1 MTQPALPHR
10 VALNPEGDFMEYML
24 MPLKRFFDFSGRS
37 RRKEFWLW
45 ILLYIIVYVVALVLD
60 VQLGLGGSSQSSSEF
75 GDGAMSASAS
85 FNGGILT
92 LGWALIALIPSL
104 AVTVRRLHDVD
115 KSGWFIL
122 LGLIPLVGFYLL
134 YLYCQPGTAGPNRF
148 GADPK
153 GGTDAQTFA

>member
-1 MTQPALPHR
+1 M
-10 VALNPEGDFMEYML
+10 GYMFL
-24 MPLKRFFDFSGRS
+24 PLKRFFDFSGRS

-45 ILLYIIVYVVALVLD
+45 ILFVIIVYVVAGILD
-60 VQLGLGGSSQSSSEF
+60 VQLGLGGSTATSSEF
-75 GDGAMSASAS
+75 GDGSVSANAS
-85 FNGGILT
+85 FSGGILT
-92 LGWALIALIPSL
+92 MAWALITIIPNLS
-104 AVTVRRLHDVD
+104 VTVRRLHDVD

-153 GGTDAQTFA
+153 GGENAEVFA

>member
-1 MTQPALPHR
+1 
-10 VALNPEGDFMEYML
+10 MEYMFL
-24 MPLKRFFDFSGRS
+24 PLKRYFDFSGRS
-37 RRKEFWLW
+37 RRKEYWLW
-45 ILLYIIVYVVALVLD
+45 ILFFIVVYIVAIFLD
-60 VQLGLGGSSQSSSEF
+60 IQLGLGGSSQTSSNY
-75 GDGAMSASAS
+75 GDGSVGASAS

-92 LGWALIALIPSL
+92 MIWALITLIPNI
-104 AVTVRRLHDVD
+104 AVAVRRLHDVD

-153 GGTDAQTFA
+153 GGADAQVFT

>member
-1 MTQPALPHR
+1 
-10 VALNPEGDFMEYML
+10 MEYML

-45 ILLYIIVYVVALVLD
+45 ILLYVIIYVVAMILD
-60 VQLGLGGSSQSSSEF
+60 VQLGLGGSSQTSSNY
-75 GDGAMSASAS
+75 GDGNVGVSAS

-92 LGWALIALIPSL
+92 LAWALIALIPTL

-153 GGTDAQTFA
+153 GGADASTFA

>member
-1 MTQPALPHR
+1 
-10 VALNPEGDFMEYML
+10 MEYML

-45 ILLYIIVYVVALVLD
+45 ILLVIIVYVVAGILD
-60 VQLGLGGSSQSSSEF
+60 VQLGLGGSTQTSSEF
-75 GDGAMSASAS
+75 GDGSMGASAS

-92 LGWALIALIPSL
+92 LGWMLVTLIPNL

-134 YLYCQPGTAGPNRF
+134 YLYCQPGTVGPNRF
-148 GADPK
+148 GPDPK

>member
-1 MTQPALPHR
+1 M
-10 VALNPEGDFMEYML
+10 GYML

-45 ILLYIIVYVVALVLD
+45 ILFVIIVYIVAGILD
-60 VQLGLGGSSQSSSEF
+60 VQLGLGGSTSSSSEF
-75 GDGAMSASAS
+75 GDGSMGARAR

-92 LGWALIALIPSL
+92 MVWALITLIPNLS
-104 AVTVRRLHDVD
+104 VTVRRLHDVD

-134 YLYCQPGTAGPNRF
+134 YLYCQPGTPGPNRF
-148 GADPK
+148 GPDPK
-153 GGTDAQTFA
+153 GGTDAQVFT

>member
-1 MTQPALPHR
+1 M
-10 VALNPEGDFMEYML
+10 F

-45 ILLYIIVYVVALVLD
+45 WLFVIIVYIVAMILD
-60 VQLGLGGSSQSSSEF
+60 VQLGLGGSSTSSSEF
-75 GDGAMSASAS
+75 GDGTASANVAV
-85 FNGGILT
+85 NGGILT
-92 LGWALIALIPSL
+92 MIWALITLIPGL

-134 YLYCQPGTAGPNRF
+134 YLYCQPGTPGPNRF
-148 GADPK
+148 GPDPK
-153 GGTDAQTFA
+153 GGADAQVFT

>member
-1 MTQPALPHR
+1 
-10 VALNPEGDFMEYML
+10 MEYMFA
-24 MPLKRFFDFSGRS
+24 PLKRFFDFSGRS

-45 ILLYIIVYVVALVLD
+45 FLLVIIVYVVAGILD
-60 VQLGLGGSSQSSSEF
+60 VQLGLGGSTQSSSNY
-75 GDGAMSASAS
+75 GDGSVGASAS

-92 LGWALIALIPSL
+92 LAWMLITLIPNL

-134 YLYCQPGTAGPNRF
+134 YLYCQPGTPGPNRF
-148 GADPK
+148 GPDPK
-153 GGTDAQTFA
+153 GGTDAATFA